1 MRLRIK
7 ILILDDEEL
16 YVTGL
21 KELLKRF
28 NIECD
33 VDAYCDYLAVKNN
46 VDFNM
51 YDLIFITKTNKI
63 DMQSLIKTITNSNTK
78 SKIVIFTSEYISS
91 DVKTYMAF
99 NVAGYI
105 SKKYSNDKIFNIIN
119 LIMLNENYFPNNLIM
134 KSFNNI
140 VTNKQIDVIKLINK
154 GLSNKQIAYEL
165 NISESTVKVH
175 ITNILKRMNCFNR
188 VQMINKAKEL
198 GIDLN

>member
-1 MRLRIK
+1 MK

-154 GLSNKQIAYEL
+154 RLSNKQIAYEL

>member
-1 MRLRIK
+1 MK

-16 YVTGL
+16 YVIGL

-51 YDLIFITKTNKI
+51 YDLIFITKPNKI

>member
-1 MRLRIK
+1 MK

-198 GIDLN
+198 SIDLN

>member
-1 MRLRIK
+1 VRLRIK

>member
-1 MRLRIK
+1 MK

-188 VQMINKAKEL
+188 VQMINKAKES

>member
-1 MRLRIK
+1 MK

-105 SKKYSNDKIFNIIN
+105 SKKYSNDKIFNVIN

>member
-1 MRLRIK
+1 MK

-16 YVTGL
+16 YVIGL

-165 NISESTVKVH
+165 NISESTVKVY

>member
-1 MRLRIK
+1 MK

-99 NVAGYI
+99 NVASYI

>member
-1 MRLRIK
+1 MK

-16 YVTGL
+16 YVIGL

-78 SKIVIFTSEYISS
+78 SKIVIFISEYISS

>member
-1 MRLRIK
+1 MK

-28 NIECD
+28 NIGYD

-188 VQMINKAKEL
+188 VQMIIKAKEL

>member
-1 MRLRIK
+1 MK

-154 GLSNKQIAYEL
+154 ELSNKQIAYEL

>member
-1 MRLRIK
+1 MK

-16 YVTGL
+16 YVIGL

-154 GLSNKQIAYEL
+154 GLLNKQIAYEL

>member
-1 MRLRIK
+1 MK

-16 YVTGL
+16 YVIGL

-154 GLSNKQIAYEL
+154 ELSNKQIAYEL

>member
-1 MRLRIK
+1 MK

-78 SKIVIFTSEYISS
+78 SKIVIFTSKYISS

>member
-1 MRLRIK
+1 MK

-16 YVTGL
+16 YVIEL

>member
-1 MRLRIK
+1 MK

-16 YVTGL
+16 YVIGL

-51 YDLIFITKTNKI
+51 YDLIFIIKTNKI

>member
-1 MRLRIK
+1 MK

-198 GIDLN
+198 DIDLN

>member
-1 MRLRIK
+1 MK

-63 DMQSLIKTITNSNTK
+63 DMQSLIKTITNRNTK
-78 SKIVIFTSEYISS
+78 SKIVIFISEYISS

>member
-1 MRLRIK
+1 MK

-188 VQMINKAKEL
+188 VQMFNKAKEL

>member
-1 MRLRIK
+1 MK

-165 NISESTVKVH
+165 NISESTVKVY

-188 VQMINKAKEL
+188 VQMINKAKE
-198 GIDLN
+198 

>member
-1 MRLRIK
+1 MK

-16 YVTGL
+16 YVIGL

>member
-1 MRLRIK
+1 MK

-188 VQMINKAKEL
+188 V
-198 GIDLN
+198 

>member
-1 MRLRIK
+1 MLQ
-7 ILILDDEEL
+7 LDC
-16 YVTGL
+16 
-21 KELLKRF
+21 LLNLAEF
-28 NIECD
+28 LLFLLTVIGCSVD
-33 VDAYCDYLAVKNN
+33 FDAYCDYLAVKNN

>member
-1 MRLRIK
+1 MK

-165 NISESTVKVH
+165 NISESTVKVY

>member
-1 MRLRIK
+1 MK

-154 GLSNKQIAYEL
+154 GLSNKQFAYEL

>member
-1 MRLRIK
+1 MK

-119 LIMLNENYFPNNLIM
+119 LSMLNENYFPNNLIM

>member
-1 MRLRIK
+1 MK
-7 ILILDDEEL
+7 ILILDDKEL

>member
-1 MRLRIK
+1 MK

-16 YVTGL
+16 YVIGL

-105 SKKYSNDKIFNIIN
+105 SKKYLNDKIFNIIN

>member
-1 MRLRIK
+1 MK

-154 GLSNKQIAYEL
+154 GLSNKQIVYEL

>member
-1 MRLRIK
+1 MK

-165 NISESTVKVH
+165 NISESTVKVN

>member
-1 MRLRIK
+1 MK

-16 YVTGL
+16 YVTEL

>member
-1 MRLRIK
+1 MK

-91 DVKTYMAF
+91 DVKTYIAF

-175 ITNILKRMNCFNR
+175 IINILKRMNCFNR

>member
-1 MRLRIK
+1 MK

-175 ITNILKRMNCFNR
+175 IINILKRMNCFNR

>member
-1 MRLRIK
+1 MK

-16 YVTGL
+16 YVIRL

>member
-1 MRLRIK
+1 MK

-16 YVTGL
+16 YVIGL

-188 VQMINKAKEL
+188 VQMINKVKEL

>member
-1 MRLRIK
+1 MK

-16 YVTGL
+16 YVIGL

-165 NISESTVKVH
+165 NIFESTVKVH

>member
-1 MRLRIK
+1 MK

-105 SKKYSNDKIFNIIN
+105 SKKYLNDKIFNIIN

>member
-1 MRLRIK
+1 MK

-188 VQMINKAKEL
+188 VQMINNAKEL

>member
-1 MRLRIK
+1 MK

-28 NIECD
+28 NIGCD

-63 DMQSLIKTITNSNTK
+63 DMQSLIKTITNNNTK